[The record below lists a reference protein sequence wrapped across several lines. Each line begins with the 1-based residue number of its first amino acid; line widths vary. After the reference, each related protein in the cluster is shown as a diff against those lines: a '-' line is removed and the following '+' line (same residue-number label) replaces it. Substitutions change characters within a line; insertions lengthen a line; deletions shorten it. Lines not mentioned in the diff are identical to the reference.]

1 MQLKKVATKRPSR
14 LRRIAPDVQLE
25 RNVKIFDFVILY
37 GCKIGDNT
45 KIGTFVEIQKGAQVG
60 FNCKISSHSFIC
72 EGVSNPV
79 RLLCRTKKK

>member
-1 MQLKKVATKRPSR
+1 MGLKKVATKRPSR

-60 FNCKISSHSFIC
+60 FNCKISSHSFIRD
-72 EGVSNPV
+72 GVGN
-79 RLLCRTKKK
+79 LLVYCVV